1 MKKEKLRLMIVLPP
15 QLADVPVVVKRG
27 SCNRELIC
35 GMENAEN
42 GADCVNVLN
51 RNYVFV
57 WCRSEYAKLTLDE
70 IMWLEADGS
79 YCVIHLTGKRRMTIS
94 SPLAVAAEV
103 LPHEC
108 FIRIHRSYMVNMR
121 HVTFLVGNCMKVDER
136 LLRIGQEYREA
147 VLDRFIFLGV
157 RRKNKE

>member
-79 YCVIHLTGKRRMTIS
+79 YCVIHLTGKRRMTVS
-94 SPLAVAAEV
+94 SPLAVAAEGLV
-103 LPHEC
+103 LARDLQFRLKGGGIAMRMGC
-108 FIRIHRSYMVNMR
+108 GSLIIGYCCRI
-121 HVTFLVGNCMKVDER
+121 L
-136 LLRIGQEYREA
+136 
-147 VLDRFIFLGV
+147 
-157 RRKNKE
+157 